1 MQTNSEQQSTEEKP
15 KQKYFDERKP
25 FAEIERDNE
34 KFKNYY
40 KASRK
45 THRLQLYNDGRFQ
58 TQNILSE
65 EEFEEFYEYIKTI
78 LPTTFRITG
87 SRT

>member
-1 MQTNSEQQSTEEKP
+1 MKTNSEQQSTEEKP

-45 THRLQLYNDGRFQ
+45 THRL
-58 TQNILSE
+58 
-65 EEFEEFYEYIKTI
+65 
-78 LPTTFRITG
+78 
-87 SRT
+87 